1 MEDDFS
7 DSVRACL
14 VDIPMPGK
22 SAGVKLLAGL
32 CSWVGEAASGLKAQS
47 ALSFLSSLNNM
58 AQCHAGESLAEA
70 AVRGQI
76 GQASQNSQ
84 NTCAS
89 GLAVR
94 ASKLAAQKKSDTS
107 DQ

>member
-1 MEDDFS
+1 
-7 DSVRACL
+7 
-14 VDIPMPGK
+14 MPGK
-22 SAGVKLLAGL
+22 SVGVKLLAGL

-58 AQCHAGESLAEA
+58 AQCHTGEPLAEV

-76 GQASQNSQ
+76 GQVSRNGQ
-84 NTCAS
+84 NTRAN
-89 GLAVR
+89 GVAVR